1 MTDDH
6 VKEDACTGISGS
18 VDGEPKCQAPQARRR
33 SAPKLPDASN
43 SGIYSCSNV
52 SGRFSRCQSTVQTI
66 EGNVQMRQSMAASS
80 DSPRPP
86 NAPNVLKF
94 NLAHGVPSSSLENS
108 SLTESQV
115 SSQTR
120 SSRSEQGTT
129 DTDQKSRTNHE
140 ESERN
145 KSDDDVYME
154 DSESDGQV
162 KTGNISEGR
171 TSNGADK
178 VEHSSA
184 SNKENSSSS
193 SDLINAR
200 LKNAFQRSRQHHTQ
214 QVGDEDGPKI
224 RHHIY
229 KTSLNS
235 ARGKKRMKTT
245 ASSLTTVDESEI
257 SQVEVEVSAGAS
269 GVSTPGSEGKT
280 NDTKCVT
287 NSNPTPV
294 NDADPSFDNH
304 VNDKGD
310 IGTDNNDSN
319 HNNIAD
325 DSKSDTSNSSNF
337 YSTSSDEYIMETDR
351 CSSGYDGGKSGSNNG
366 DSGIS
371 SDSNSGSGSSG
382 NNNRGRTIISS
393 LNRRYRIHT
402 HHGENSIENS
412 CEGGSSGSD
421 DGYNGYYLRSSGE
434 DGNETDNRPSKNSKL
449 GASPT
454 TSSSSSSS
462 DRSSSEDNMEIY
474 GINVAKIKGRSDET
488 VTAKRQDSPDDR
500 KNKSNDSPAKTKTKQ
515 LYTQSERSS
524 SMHIST
530 SAATTTSETMSNSN
544 SNSSGSL
551 NRGNSSNIAGDSKS
565 DTTKAE
571 NGDGSGGRVMNANET
586 GSGSG
591 SGSGSGTTGE
601 SNDSG
606 GDNEN
611 KSSNKSSSS
620 SAASTLIKNNS
631 SFITN
636 NMGKISSDKIDV
648 SSHSQISQRVKMSAP
663 YFYYKDCSQEREE
676 DLMTPLVKPLHS
688 PSFVMKLHAVLMR
701 DDLKSIISWLP
712 HGRSWKIIHER
723 EFEIRTLPIYF
734 NLKKISSFHEQAAEW
749 GFQRFKTGPDQGTFY
764 HERFLRGLPHLC
776 KKMKNASLS
785 RSMVDVEHIEEFVE
799 PNFWQISLEH
809 PVPEK
814 LDPQDVQSI
823 ELKKINECI
832 LEKGHRAKVPAS
844 FMRKKKSMSLE
855 IQNEAAKRIVSE
867 RPNRR
872 PVGVGGTAFRVP
884 AKFRRQDLN
893 SKDEI
898 QLEPET
904 KPNES
909 KGGEKDGR
917 IGSQV
922 SAQLSNSRGNAKI
935 ETLPTN
941 EQMHAS
947 LQEVKPTQDQIQ
959 WQLLDHGHDQEQ
971 RTNHSNHV
979 SGMLYSL
986 QTSMLEQQQQRQ
998 QQTRRNEQKQ
1008 QASFASSTL
1017 PQNIRRSDQLTIL
1030 QSNLRRLQAQQQH
1043 SPNQSSFQQ
1052 ADAHAQQNATRPVN
1066 PSISASQA
1074 NLVQYQSQAQP
1085 TCQQEQQCNTSY
1097 GNQPANNSITEFA
1110 KAILAATDV
1119 ASSNHSQHS
1128 TSIGSNVPSLE
1139 NLMTLIN
1146 HVHRVGSADPN
1157 VLAHLTQV
1165 LGGNRDAPA
1174 AVQQNLQVG
1183 VSSHQLRLPSE
1194 NQTHQ
1199 QQQKQ
1204 QNHHSSPFQN
1214 ADNFTAVTLD
1224 TPVSQLSPQI
1234 VQNLI
1239 LQCIAAGA
1247 QLASRREQMHNQG
1260 NDGNNATNSSMGHS
1274 NQNHMPPHGGCN

>member
-1 MTDDH
+1 
-6 VKEDACTGISGS
+6 
-18 VDGEPKCQAPQARRR
+18 
-33 SAPKLPDASN
+33 
-43 SGIYSCSNV
+43 
-52 SGRFSRCQSTVQTI
+52 
-66 EGNVQMRQSMAASS
+66 
-80 DSPRPP
+80 
-86 NAPNVLKF
+86 
-94 NLAHGVPSSSLENS
+94 
-108 SLTESQV
+108 
-115 SSQTR
+115 
-120 SSRSEQGTT
+120 
-129 DTDQKSRTNHE
+129 
-140 ESERN
+140 
-145 KSDDDVYME
+145 
-154 DSESDGQV
+154 
-162 KTGNISEGR
+162 
-171 TSNGADK
+171 
-178 VEHSSA
+178 
-184 SNKENSSSS
+184 
-193 SDLINAR
+193 
-200 LKNAFQRSRQHHTQ
+200 
-214 QVGDEDGPKI
+214 
-224 RHHIY
+224 
-229 KTSLNS
+229 
-235 ARGKKRMKTT
+235 
-245 ASSLTTVDESEI
+245 
-257 SQVEVEVSAGAS
+257 
-269 GVSTPGSEGKT
+269 
-280 NDTKCVT
+280 
-287 NSNPTPV
+287 
-294 NDADPSFDNH
+294 
-304 VNDKGD
+304 
-310 IGTDNNDSN
+310 
-319 HNNIAD
+319 
-325 DSKSDTSNSSNF
+325 
-337 YSTSSDEYIMETDR
+337 
-351 CSSGYDGGKSGSNNG
+351 
-366 DSGIS
+366 
-371 SDSNSGSGSSG
+371 
-382 NNNRGRTIISS
+382 
-393 LNRRYRIHT
+393 
-402 HHGENSIENS
+402 
-412 CEGGSSGSD
+412 
-421 DGYNGYYLRSSGE
+421 
-434 DGNETDNRPSKNSKL
+434 
-449 GASPT
+449 
-454 TSSSSSSS
+454 
-462 DRSSSEDNMEIY
+462 
-474 GINVAKIKGRSDET
+474 
-488 VTAKRQDSPDDR
+488 
-500 KNKSNDSPAKTKTKQ
+500 
-515 LYTQSERSS
+515 
-524 SMHIST
+524 
-530 SAATTTSETMSNSN
+530 
-544 SNSSGSL
+544 
-551 NRGNSSNIAGDSKS
+551 
-565 DTTKAE
+565 
-571 NGDGSGGRVMNANET
+571 
-586 GSGSG
+586 
-591 SGSGSGTTGE
+591 
-601 SNDSG
+601 
-606 GDNEN
+606 
-611 KSSNKSSSS
+611 
-620 SAASTLIKNNS
+620 
-631 SFITN
+631 
-636 NMGKISSDKIDV
+636 
-648 SSHSQISQRVKMSAP
+648 
-663 YFYYKDCSQEREE
+663 
-676 DLMTPLVKPLHS
+676 MTPLVKPLHS

-909 KGGEKDGR
+909 KGGERDGR

-935 ETLPTN
+935 EILPTN

-986 QTSMLEQQQQRQ
+986 RTSMLEQQQQRQ

>member
-1 MTDDH
+1 
-6 VKEDACTGISGS
+6 
-18 VDGEPKCQAPQARRR
+18 
-33 SAPKLPDASN
+33 
-43 SGIYSCSNV
+43 
-52 SGRFSRCQSTVQTI
+52 
-66 EGNVQMRQSMAASS
+66 
-80 DSPRPP
+80 
-86 NAPNVLKF
+86 
-94 NLAHGVPSSSLENS
+94 
-108 SLTESQV
+108 
-115 SSQTR
+115 
-120 SSRSEQGTT
+120 
-129 DTDQKSRTNHE
+129 
-140 ESERN
+140 
-145 KSDDDVYME
+145 
-154 DSESDGQV
+154 
-162 KTGNISEGR
+162 
-171 TSNGADK
+171 
-178 VEHSSA
+178 
-184 SNKENSSSS
+184 
-193 SDLINAR
+193 
-200 LKNAFQRSRQHHTQ
+200 
-214 QVGDEDGPKI
+214 
-224 RHHIY
+224 
-229 KTSLNS
+229 
-235 ARGKKRMKTT
+235 
-245 ASSLTTVDESEI
+245 
-257 SQVEVEVSAGAS
+257 
-269 GVSTPGSEGKT
+269 
-280 NDTKCVT
+280 
-287 NSNPTPV
+287 
-294 NDADPSFDNH
+294 
-304 VNDKGD
+304 
-310 IGTDNNDSN
+310 
-319 HNNIAD
+319 
-325 DSKSDTSNSSNF
+325 
-337 YSTSSDEYIMETDR
+337 
-351 CSSGYDGGKSGSNNG
+351 
-366 DSGIS
+366 
-371 SDSNSGSGSSG
+371 
-382 NNNRGRTIISS
+382 
-393 LNRRYRIHT
+393 
-402 HHGENSIENS
+402 
-412 CEGGSSGSD
+412 
-421 DGYNGYYLRSSGE
+421 
-434 DGNETDNRPSKNSKL
+434 
-449 GASPT
+449 
-454 TSSSSSSS
+454 
-462 DRSSSEDNMEIY
+462 MEIY
-474 GINVAKIKGRSDET
+474 GINVAKIKGLSDER

-500 KNKSNDSPAKTKTKQ
+500 KNKSNDSPAKTKIKQ

-565 DTTKAE
+565 DMTKAE

-586 GSGSG
+586 GGG

-631 SFITN
+631 SFITK

-785 RSMVDVEHIEEFVE
+785 RSMVYVEHIEEFVE
-799 PNFWQISLEH
+799 PNFWQISSEH

-832 LEKGHRAKVPAS
+832 LDKGHRAKVPAS

-872 PVGVGGTAFRVP
+872 PVGGGGTAFSVL

-893 SKDEI
+893 SKHEI

-904 KPNES
+904 KPKES
-909 KGGEKDGR
+909 KGGERGGR
-917 IGSQV
+917 LGSQV
-922 SAQLSNSRGNAKI
+922 LAQLSNSRGNAKI

-947 LQEVKPTQDQIQ
+947 LQEALPTQDKIQ
-959 WQLLDHGHDQEQ
+959 RQLLDRGHDQVQ

-986 QTSMLEQQQQRQ
+986 QTSVLEQQKRQQQRQ
-998 QQTRRNEQKQ
+998 QQTSQNEQKQ

-1017 PQNIRRSDQLTIL
+1017 PQNMRLPDQLAFL

-1043 SPNQSSFQQ
+1043 SSNQSSFQH

-1066 PSISASQA
+1066 PSLSVSQA
-1074 NLVQYQSQAQP
+1074 HLAQYKNQAQNYY
-1085 TCQQEQQCNTSY
+1085 QQQQQGNSSL
-1097 GNQPANNSITEFA
+1097 GNQPANNGITESA
-1110 KAILAATDV
+1110 KAILTATNV
-1119 ASSNHSQHS
+1119 ASSNYSQQN
-1128 TSIGSNVPSLE
+1128 TSIGSNVPSFE
-1139 NLMTLIN
+1139 NVMALIN
-1146 HVHRVGSADPN
+1146 HAHRVGNADPN
-1157 VLAHLTQV
+1157 ALAHLTQV
-1165 LGGNRDAPA
+1165 LGGNGGAQTVA
-1174 AVQQNLQVG
+1174 QQNLQLG
-1183 VSSHQLRLPSE
+1183 VSSQQLRLPPRHLQE
-1194 NQTHQ
+1194 NQPHQ
-1199 QQQKQ
+1199 QQQQ
-1204 QNHHSSPFQN
+1204 QQQQQQSQYSNTVQN
-1214 ADNFTAVTLD
+1214 ATDFSAVTLD

-1247 QLASRREQMHNQG
+1247 QLASQGEQTHNRG
-1260 NDGNNATNSSMGHS
+1260 NDRNKSNNSNSGHS
-1274 NQNHMPPHGGCN
+1274 NQNNMPQNGGYN